1 MRRREKI
8 VPKINLASSASLRA
22 FFAER
27 GSSLLVVVVVVVV
40 VLVEGREGGVVQR
53 LV

>member
-1 MRRREKI
+1 M
-8 VPKINLASSASLRA
+8 PKINLASSASLRA

-40 VLVEGREGGVVQR
+40 VVEGREGGVVQR

>member
-1 MRRREKI
+1 M
-8 VPKINLASSASLRA
+8 PKINLASSASLRA

-27 GSSLLVVVVVVVV
+27 GSSLVVVVVVVV
-40 VLVEGREGGVVQR
+40 VVEGREGGVVQR

>member
-1 MRRREKI
+1 M
-8 VPKINLASSASLRA
+8 PKINLASSASLRA

-27 GSSLLVVVVVVVV
+27 GSSLLVVVVVVLV
-40 VLVEGREGGVVQR
+40 VEGREGGVVQR

>member
-1 MRRREKI
+1 M
-8 VPKINLASSASLRA
+8 PKINLASSASLRA

-27 GSSLLVVVVVVVV
+27 GSSLEVVVVVVVV
-40 VLVEGREGGVVQR
+40 VEGREGGVVQR

>member
-1 MRRREKI
+1 M
-8 VPKINLASSASLRA
+8 PKINLASSASLRA

-27 GSSLLVVVVVVVV
+27 GSSLLLVVVVVVVV
-40 VLVEGREGGVVQR
+40 VEGREGGVVQR

>member
-27 GSSLLVVVVVVVV
+27 GSSLVVVVVVV
-40 VLVEGREGGVVQR
+40 VLVVEGREGGVVQR

>member
-27 GSSLLVVVVVVVV
+27 GSSLAVVVVVVVV
-40 VLVEGREGGVVQR
+40 VEGREGGVVQR

>member
-27 GSSLLVVVVVVVV
+27 GSSLLLVVVV
-40 VLVEGREGGVVQR
+40 VLVVVEGREGGVVQR

>member
-1 MRRREKI
+1 M
-8 VPKINLASSASLRA
+8 PKINLASSASLRA

-27 GSSLLVVVVVVVV
+27 GSSLVVVVVVV
-40 VLVEGREGGVVQR
+40 VLVVEGREGGVVQR

>member
-1 MRRREKI
+1 M
-8 VPKINLASSASLRA
+8 PKINLASSASLRA

-27 GSSLLVVVVVVVV
+27 GSSLGVVV
-40 VLVEGREGGVVQR
+40 VLVLVVLVGREGGVVQR

>member
-1 MRRREKI
+1 M
-8 VPKINLASSASLRA
+8 PKINLASSASLRA

-27 GSSLLVVVVVVVV
+27 GSSLLLVVVV
-40 VLVEGREGGVVQR
+40 VLVVVEGREGGVVQR

>member
-1 MRRREKI
+1 M
-8 VPKINLASSASLRA
+8 PKINLASSASLRA

-27 GSSLLVVVVVVVV
+27 GSSLGVVVVVV
-40 VLVEGREGGVVQR
+40 VLVVEGREGGVVQR

>member
-1 MRRREKI
+1 M
-8 VPKINLASSASLRA
+8 PKINLASSASLRA

-27 GSSLLVVVVVVVV
+27 GSSLEVVVVV
-40 VLVEGREGGVVQR
+40 VLVVEGREGGVVQR

>member
-27 GSSLLVVVVVVVV
+27 GSSLLVVVVVLVV
-40 VLVEGREGGVVQR
+40 VEGREGGVVQR

>member
-1 MRRREKI
+1 M
-8 VPKINLASSASLRA
+8 PKINLASSASLRA

-27 GSSLLVVVVVVVV
+27 GSSLVVVVVV
-40 VLVEGREGGVVQR
+40 VLVVEGREGGVVQR

>member
-1 MRRREKI
+1 M
-8 VPKINLASSASLRA
+8 PKINLASSASLRA

-27 GSSLLVVVVVVVV
+27 GSSLVVVVVV
-40 VLVEGREGGVVQR
+40 VEGREGGVVQR

>member
-1 MRRREKI
+1 M
-8 VPKINLASSASLRA
+8 PKINLASSASLRA

-27 GSSLLVVVVVVVV
+27 GSSLAVVVVVVVV
-40 VLVEGREGGVVQR
+40 VEGREGGVVQR

>member
-1 MRRREKI
+1 M
-8 VPKINLASSASLRA
+8 PKINLASSASLRA

-27 GSSLLVVVVVVVV
+27 GSSLEVVVLVVVV
-40 VLVEGREGGVVQR
+40 VEGREGGVVQR

>member
-1 MRRREKI
+1 M
-8 VPKINLASSASLRA
+8 PKINLASSASLRA

-27 GSSLLVVVVVVVV
+27 GSSLAVVVVVV
-40 VLVEGREGGVVQR
+40 VEGREGGVVQR

>member
-1 MRRREKI
+1 M
-8 VPKINLASSASLRA
+8 PKINLASSASLRA

-27 GSSLLVVVVVVVV
+27 GSSLAVVVVV
-40 VLVEGREGGVVQR
+40 VLVVEGREGGVVQR

>member
-27 GSSLLVVVVVVVV
+27 GSSLLVVVVVVVLV
-40 VLVEGREGGVVQR
+40 VEGREGGVVQR

>member
-1 MRRREKI
+1 M
-8 VPKINLASSASLRA
+8 PKINLASSASLRA

-27 GSSLLVVVVVVVV
+27 GSSLEVVVVVV
-40 VLVEGREGGVVQR
+40 VLVVEGREGGVVQR

>member
-1 MRRREKI
+1 M
-8 VPKINLASSASLRA
+8 PKINLASSASLRA

-27 GSSLLVVVVVVVV
+27 GSSLAVVVVVV
-40 VLVEGREGGVVQR
+40 VLVVEGREGGVVQR

>member
-1 MRRREKI
+1 M
-8 VPKINLASSASLRA
+8 PKINLASSASLRA

-27 GSSLLVVVVVVVV
+27 GSSLVVVVVV
-40 VLVEGREGGVVQR
+40 VLVVVEGREGGVVQR